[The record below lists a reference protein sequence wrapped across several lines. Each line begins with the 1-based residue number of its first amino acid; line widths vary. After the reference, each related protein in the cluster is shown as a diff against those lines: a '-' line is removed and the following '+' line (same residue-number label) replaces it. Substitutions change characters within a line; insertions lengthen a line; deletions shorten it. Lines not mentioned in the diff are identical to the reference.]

1 MTSPPFLH
9 DLVQQIR
16 KNLQKGAS
24 IFYMDLRSL
33 AVFRG
38 VLGFILVWDLMELSK
53 DFRCFLTD
61 DGAMPR
67 ELILKHWQ
75 TRYGNAHHNMSLHLA
90 SAAQVWQALLLA
102 AHAIAAVAFALGY
115 RTRAASVACWFLL
128 QSLHLRYYCR

>member
-53 DFRCFLTD
+53 DFRCFLTVPD
-61 DGAMPR
+61 
-67 ELILKHWQ
+67 
-75 TRYGNAHHNMSLHLA
+75 TRGLRGLLVPPPEPAPP
-90 SAAQVWQALLLA
+90 LLLS
-102 AHAIAAVAFALGY
+102 ISKY
-115 RTRAASVACWFLL
+115 PASLL
-128 QSLHLRYYCR
+128 D